1 MMKLTVAPEP
11 PTFSE
16 RVYLL
21 GLRALAEQTG
31 QPLPPGVPARPKGQ
45 KTFTPL
51 VRANDDEHGLA
62 GTPIL
67 KPEHIPPALIRD
79 LWTEAISDLRMAYRD
94 LCAYTC
100 FRIHL
105 VTGMAT
111 VDHAVPKS
119 HDVHLAYTWSNFRL
133 ACHGVNSRKGAD
145 PQVLDPADIED
156 GWFVLSLI
164 SFKIAPALG
173 LTPAQTKAVQHT
185 IHTLKLNDG
194 GPGERS
200 EAFKEIWSRITDE
213 TPVGPS
219 GRPTVNLDL
228 LKREIK
234 YLERHD
240 PYLAAALRAAYLP
253 PPAPAASGATPGA
266 DPAGGAG
273 APKP

>member
-156 GWFVLSLI
+156 GWFVLSLM

-173 LTPAQTKAVQHT
+173 LTAAQTKVVQHT
-185 IHTLKLNDG
+185 IDKLELNDR
-194 GPGERS
+194 GPAVRRE
-200 EAFKEIWSRITDE
+200 EFKRLWRRVTSQM
-213 TPVGPS
+213 PVDTN
-219 GRPTVNLDL
+219 GRPMVNVRRLQ
-228 LKREIK
+228 EE
-234 YLERHD
+234 LEMLEEDD

-266 DPAGGAG
+266 DPAGRAG